1 MANRDVGWN
10 LGYFRLKHRLH
21 NLRKSSSFLTAGGG
35 GSVNITA
42 CFCFYDEFGSI
53 FNFSS
58 NELRSHTFRAYSI
71 KIANLDRWV
80 NVTYISYNRWCQLD
94 YPRTILKVRAVGYWY
109 TNAKESEP
117 FTSILIPTCGSR
129 EHKKLILGMKCV
141 HSVAARCYDR
151 SMLDARCSMVDGVR
165 RKVNSPSQRE
175 TTWRRKESA
184 WMKRCCGS
192 TRGTSRHKSPSNQP
206 TSNEQRSGCSPS
218 FGTSDRY
225 RLASLVLRTIRVDRD
240 LKIVRRVVVCATREL
255 FDAHSLAVQYSRDN
269 AVLELPAAEWS
280 TGESRMRLWDANS
293 ISIEE
298 CEWPVA
304 WISLPI
310 SYSWMK
316 IIW

>member
-94 YPRTILKVRAVGYWY
+94 YPRTILKDRAVGYWY

-141 HSVAARCYDR
+141 HSVAARCYYR
-151 SMLDARCSMVDGVR
+151 SRLDARWSMAYGEKSTARRRGKQLGGGRSLRGWNGVA
-165 RKVNSPSQRE
+165 VARE
-175 TTWRRKESA
+175 A
-184 WMKRCCGS
+184 QVA
-192 TRGTSRHKSPSNQP
+192 TSRRVTNRRA
-206 TSNEQRSGCSPS
+206 TSNDRAAHRASVRLTVIDLLHS
-218 FGTSDRY
+218 FFGLS
-225 RLASLVLRTIRVDRD
+225 A
-240 LKIVRRVVVCATREL
+240 
-255 FDAHSLAVQYSRDN
+255 
-269 AVLELPAAEWS
+269 
-280 TGESRMRLWDANS
+280 
-293 ISIEE
+293 SIETWKSFDE
-298 CEWPVA
+298 SSCVPHASFSTLTLLRYNIHGTTPCWSFRLQNDRQVSREWDYETRIV
-304 WISLPI
+304 
-310 SYSWMK
+310 YR
-316 IIW
+316 